1 MAQITLN
8 SVDYDFILRTDIT
21 KRSQVMLPKYINQP
35 AEIDINVWSRRAG
48 IVTYEM
54 RVTDAQ
60 KWTLD
65 QLLLGHIVVN
75 LTDATYEW
83 NDNVWL
89 SSIDAEYA
97 RDENDIYRW
106 RLIIELIIIL

>member
-8 SVDYDFILRTDIT
+8 GVDYNFVLRTDIT

-35 AEIDINVWSRRAG
+35 PEIDTNVWSKRATV
-48 IVTYEM
+48 VTYEM

-60 KWTLD
+60 KWLLD
-65 QLLLGHIVVN
+65 QLLEGHTTVV
-75 LTDATYEW
+75 LVDGTYEF

-89 SSIDAEYA
+89 RSIDAKYA
-97 RDENDIYRW
+97 RDENDTYRW
-106 RLIIELIIIL
+106 RLTIELIIIK

>member
-8 SVDYDFILRTDIT
+8 GVDYNFVLRTDIT

-35 AEIDINVWSRRAG
+35 PEIDTNVWSKRATV
-48 IVTYEM
+48 VTYEM

-60 KWTLD
+60 KWVLD
-65 QLLLGHIVVN
+65 QLLEGHTTVVLVDN
-75 LTDATYEW
+75 TYEF

-89 SSIDAEYA
+89 RSIDAKYA
-97 RDENDIYRW
+97 RDENDTYPW
-106 RLIIELIIIL
+106 RLTIELIIIK